1 MKKVLPLSKLLIL
14 AAFLTMPAAA
24 FATVKHDPPPGAP
37 LDGGLSILLIAGA
50 SYGAKKVADKR
61 KKNTGSEK

>member
-1 MKKVLPLSKLLIL
+1 MKKILPLRLLLLAAIL
-14 AAFLTMPAAA
+14 AIPAMS
-24 FATVKHDPPPGAP
+24 FAMDKHDPPPGAP

-61 KKNTGSEK
+61 KKNAGSEK